1 MRKRKKHINQKLV
14 AISVFL
20 IIAISIGYAALSTT
34 LSIDGTAN
42 LNTNLWLIYFTNVQ
56 VSAGSVSA
64 TTVPTTTGTSTTILT
79 WEVDLETPG
88 DYYEYYVDVVN
99 GGTID
104 AMIGSLSNTTLLSNQ
119 EKYLN
124 YSVTYADG
132 ATIEQYDKLNA
143 GNTERLRV
151 RVEYKTDL
159 NPEDLPSEPSAVILT
174 YTSNYVQADS
184 NAKDRNRISS
194 LNIGD
199 SINYETSI
207 NGVTLSSWRI
217 LLRDQNYTI
226 LTLDDYLENTA
237 IDTTSGAFSG
247 LNKSNIYE
255 ISPKNNR
262 MQLLNAMLTK
272 SNWTSLLTGTR
283 NGTPI
288 DYSNTTD
295 PNIWAMGGPT
305 LEMYINSW
313 NTMYPDNM
321 LYIATTS
328 STMSDG
334 LNGYYIGT
342 SEDPTSYYVFQFSTG
357 GYDNP
362 LYYPYQIPIDGC
374 HGYWLASPSA
384 IDEDSVMGVG
394 HNDSVGS
401 DGGNHYMTLRPI
413 ISLPND
419 VVNRIT
425 E

>member
-1 MRKRKKHINQKLV
+1 MRKRRKHINQKLV
-14 AISVFL
+14 AVSAFL
-20 IIAISIGYAALSTT
+20 FIAISVGYAVLSTT
-34 LSIDGTAN
+34 LSIGGTAN
-42 LNTNLWLIYFTNVQ
+42 LTTNLWLVYFTNVQ

-64 TTVPTTTGTSTTILT
+64 TTVPTTTGTSTTTLT
-79 WEVDLETPG
+79 WEVNLETPG

-99 GGTID
+99 DGTID
-104 AMIGSLSNTTLLSNQ
+104 AMIGSLSNTTLSSNQ

-124 YSVTYADG
+124 YSVTYVDG
-132 ATIEQYDKLNA
+132 AAIEQYDKLNA
-143 GNTERLRV
+143 GHMETLKV

-159 NPEDLPSEPSAVILT
+159 NLEDLPSEPSAVILT

-194 LNIGD
+194 LSIGD
-199 SINYETSI
+199 TINYTTSI
-207 NGVTLSSWRI
+207 NGVTLNSWKV
-217 LLRDQNYTI
+217 LSKDENYTI
-226 LTLDDYLENTA
+226 LILDGYLENTA

-272 SNWTSLLTGTR
+272 SNWTSLLTGTI

-288 DYSNTTD
+288 DYSSTTD
-295 PNIWAMGGPT
+295 TNIWAMGGPT
-305 LEMYINSW
+305 IEMYINSW

-321 LYIATTS
+321 LYTSTTT

-334 LNGYYIGT
+334 VNGYYIGT
-342 SEDPTSYYVFQFSTG
+342 NEDPTSYYVFQFSTG
-357 GYDNP
+357 GYDNS
-362 LYYPYQIPIDGC
+362 LYYPYHIPIDGC

-384 IDEDSVMGVG
+384 IDENSVMGVG
-394 HNDSVGS
+394 HNDSIGS

-413 ISLPND
+413 ISLPTD
-419 VVNRIT
+419 IL
-425 E
+425 EL